1 MVDLNVLMDIL
12 QKREPFFA
20 SAAALCEWGE
30 REGRVLA
37 VAAHAMTTISYIV
50 RKMAGAKAEEEALKW
65 LMDSFEIVPAD
76 TAVFRQAMSLGLSD
90 YEDAVVAASAEAS
103 KCDYIVTRNIA
114 DFAKSSIPAIQPVE
128 FLAMT

>member
-1 MVDLNVLMDIL
+1 MKAMVDLNVLMDIL

-30 REGRVLA
+30 KEGQVLA

-76 TAVFRQAMSLGLSD
+76 AAVFRQAMSLGISD
-90 YEDAVVAASAEAS
+90 YEDAVVAASAETGRIAS
-103 KCDYIVTRNIA
+103 ADIA
-114 DFAKSSIPAIQPVE
+114 RLKRFQANPDDSSWMQA
-128 FLAMT
+128 

>member
-20 SAAALCEWGE
+20 SAAALCEWE
-30 REGRVLA
+30 EKEGQDLA

-76 TAVFRQAMSLGLSD
+76 AAVFRQAMSLGISD
-90 YEDAVVAASAEAS
+90 YEDAVVAASAETS

-114 DFAKSSIPAIQPVE
+114 DFAKSSIPAIQPAE